1 MLVQFLLPYFA
12 VLQSVILFNEVSV
25 EMVVLAEES
34 RYEAIIT
41 ADVEKL
47 SDLLADEFTYNQPTG
62 IVFSKAGYIESI
74 TEGNLTILSADF
86 VEMNVEIYDG
96 FATSNGVV
104 ELEVRINNN
113 ETTAKLRFLNVWI
126 FRDGRLQLAS
136 RQSAFLQ
143 E

>member
-12 VLQSVILFNEVSV
+12 VLHSVILFNEVSV

-62 IVFSKAGYIESI
+62 IVVSKVGYLENVAAG
-74 TEGNLTILSADF
+74 NPVILSAEF
-86 VEMNVEIYDG
+86 LEMNVEIYDG
-96 FATSNGVV
+96 FATSIGVV
-104 ELEVRINNN
+104 ELEVRINND
-113 ETTAKLRFLNVWI
+113 ELTAKLRFLNVWI

>member
-74 TEGNLTILSADF
+74 TEGNLAILSADF